1 MDKKIWNEEEI
12 LNKIKESAE
21 DVEVPESLSPEQILK
36 KLEEQERKK
45 DSVQGE
51 EETTQKEQKK
61 ISHWRKYAVRLA
73 ETAAVLLIIAAAGS
87 QIGENRIP
95 AEEKAALETEMV
107 AEPEQQPKAAA
118 QVEDV
123 PEPEAVQEEMAP
135 ESETEPQAASAPGD
149 LRPVT
154 DSAELFQKLWD
165 YRNIQMLTR
174 SLSSPK
180 AVLYSDMAVEET
192 AMDPVYDSGE
202 TSVQNT
208 AASETGD
215 FSETN
220 TREAGVDEGDI
231 VKTDGEFLYI
241 MKGNASVRI
250 VKSDG
255 AKMEE
260 TAVIHPESL
269 NENICDMY
277 LDGERLILIT
287 KGVKSSMTESD
298 TDVYTVENTEYVRVI
313 TYDITDRKEP
323 KEIGNVTQE
332 GSYKSSRK
340 NGEYL
345 YLFTAFEPRLETKE
359 DQSRIMPLINGTEM
373 ETQRIYVPEYLK
385 NTTYLVMGAIDLEKP
400 SEIADSKA
408 VVSGADSFYVS
419 QDHIYIY
426 NEEWSNDTYV
436 TRILKFG
443 YKDGEITGAAAGQV
457 DGYLNDSF
465 SIDEYQGYLRL
476 VVTDWNSG
484 EDKNSLYILD
494 EELNIVGEITD
505 LAPGETIRSARFMG
519 DTGYFV
525 TFRQMDPLFSVD
537 LSDPENPKIL
547 GELKIPG
554 FSSYLHVYGENL
566 LLGIGYEADP
576 DNGST
581 TGVKISMFDISDPSN
596 VTEIDKYVIN
606 GAVSLPAAA
615 SYKTVMIDPEKN
627 LFGFACDS
635 EYLVFSYDA
644 ENGFVNEL
652 THHLMTD
659 GNSYWYDNEDYRGM
673 YAGEWFYLADEEE
686 VLAFDMENEFSL
698 EGRLELD

>member
-1 MDKKIWNEEEI
+1 MMDKKNWNEEEI

-36 KLEEQERKK
+36 KLEEQEQKK
-45 DSVQGE
+45 DSAQGE
-51 EETTQKEQKK
+51 EEITQKKQKK
-61 ISHWRKYAVRLA
+61 ITRWRKYVVRLA
-73 ETAAVLLIIAAAGS
+73 ETAAVLLIVAAAGS
-87 QIGENRIP
+87 QIRENRIP
-95 AEEKAALETEMV
+95 V
-107 AEPEQQPKAAA
+107 AERT
-118 QVEDV
+118 
-123 PEPEAVQEEMAP
+123 EAAP
-135 ESETEPQAASAPGD
+135 ESETELQAASERAD
-149 LRPVT
+149 LEPVA

-174 SLSSPK
+174 TLSGPK
-180 AVLYSDMAVEET
+180 AVVYSDMAVEEA
-192 AMDPVYDSGE
+192 AMDMVYESGA
-202 TSVQNT
+202 TSGQNT
-208 AASETGD
+208 AVSETGN
-215 FSETN
+215 FSKTN

-250 VKSDG
+250 VKLDG

-260 TAVIHPESL
+260 TAVIHPENL

-287 KGVKSSMTESD
+287 KGTKSSMTESD
-298 TDVYTVENTEYVRVI
+298 TDVYTVENTEYVRAI
-313 TYDITDRKEP
+313 TYDISDRKEP
-323 KEIGNVTQE
+323 KETGNVTQE

-345 YLFTAFEPRLETKE
+345 YLFTAFEPQVETKE

-373 ETQRIYVPEYLK
+373 EAQRIYVPEYLK
-385 NTTYLVMGAIDLEKP
+385 NTTYLVMGAINLENP
-400 SEIADSKA
+400 SEMADSKA

-426 NEEWSNDTYV
+426 NEEWANDTYV

-476 VVTDWNSG
+476 MVTDWNSG
-484 EDKNSLYILD
+484 EDKNSLYVLD
-494 EELNIVGEITD
+494 EELNIVGKITD

-537 LSDPENPKIL
+537 LSDPGNPQIL
-547 GELKIPG
+547 GELKITG

-576 DNGST
+576 DSGST

-606 GAVSLPAAA
+606 GANSLPAAD
-615 SYKTVMIDPEKN
+615 SYKTVMIDPGKN

-635 EYLVFSYDA
+635 EYLVFAYDG

-652 THHLMTD
+652 THHLMTE
-659 GNSYWYDNEDYRGM
+659 GNSYWYDNDDYRGV
-673 YAGEWFYLADEEE
+673 YAGDWFYLADEEE
-686 VLAFDMENEFSL
+686 VLAFDMTNEFNL
-698 EGRLELD
+698 EGRLEF